1 MDRST
6 ALRMSTVA
14 PILLAVLYIVIHAV
28 RERWA
33 LQRHAQVTK
42 VQDAIIKEQEAINA
56 RMNDVDNTLRGSP
69 FVTHPSPFNNR
80 R

>member
-1 MDRST
+1 
-6 ALRMSTVA
+6 MSTVA
-14 PILLAVLYIVIHAV
+14 PILLAVLYIIIHAV

-33 LQRHAQVTK
+33 QQRHAQVTK
-42 VQDAIIKEQEAINA
+42 VQDAIIKEQDIQRE
-56 RMNDVDNTLRGSP
+56 RMDQIDNTLRGSP

>member
-1 MDRST
+1 
-6 ALRMSTVA
+6 MSTVA
-14 PILLAVLYIVIHAV
+14 SITLAVLYIVIHAV

-33 LQRHAQVTK
+33 QHRHAAVTK
-42 VQDAIIKEQEAINA
+42 AQDAITAENERIKERLDAI
-56 RMNDVDNTLRGSP
+56 DNTLRGSP